1 MFSSMSD
8 TIDEVG
14 FLGRQLLR
22 KSQTNSLRQ
31 QMNEFIEQHEH
42 PRDLKQMRREATEG
56 KELCEI
62 VTEGREERV

>member
-1 MFSSMSD
+1 MGD

-14 FLGRQLLR
+14 FLGRQLLW

-42 PRDLKQMRREATEG
+42 PRDLKQMRREAAGG
-56 KELCEI
+56 KEVSEI
-62 VTEGREERV
+62 MTEDREERV

>member
-1 MFSSMSD
+1 MGD

-31 QMNEFIEQHEH
+31 QMNEFIEQHER

-56 KELCEI
+56 KEVSEI
-62 VTEGREERV
+62 VTENREERV

>member
-1 MFSSMSD
+1 MSD

-31 QMNEFIEQHEH
+31 QMNEFIEEHEH

-56 KELCEI
+56 KEVSEI
-62 VTEGREERV
+62 VTEDREERV

>member
-1 MFSSMSD
+1 MSD

-14 FLGRQLLR
+14 FPGRQLLR

-56 KELCEI
+56 KEVSEI
-62 VTEGREERV
+62 VTEYREERV

>member
-1 MFSSMSD
+1 MSD

-42 PRDLKQMRREATEG
+42 PHNLKRMRREATEG
-56 KELCEI
+56 KDISEI
-62 VTEGREERV
+62 VTEYREERV

>member
-1 MFSSMSD
+1 MGD

-56 KELCEI
+56 KEVSEI
-62 VTEGREERV
+62 VTENREDRV

>member
-1 MFSSMSD
+1 MSD
-8 TIDEVG
+8 TIDESG

-56 KELCEI
+56 KEVSEI
-62 VTEGREERV
+62 VTEGREDRV